1 VVEGELKGLEEV
13 VALVAHT
20 QVMVVVMEVL
30 AVLVITGTLALFQQV
45 AVQVALVVIQVMVV
59 MVVMGIILQV
69 VALLAHLVLVVA
81 VEVAVA
87 EIIMVL
93 QDTTEA
99 VVAVVALGF

>member
-1 VVEGELKGLEEV
+1 VVKEEKKQLEEA

-30 AVLVITGTLALFQQV
+30 AVLVITGTLALIQQV
-45 AVQVALVVIQVMVV
+45 AVQVALVVIPEMVV

-69 VALLAHLVLVVA
+69 VVLLAHLVLVVA
-81 VEVAVA
+81 VEVAVV